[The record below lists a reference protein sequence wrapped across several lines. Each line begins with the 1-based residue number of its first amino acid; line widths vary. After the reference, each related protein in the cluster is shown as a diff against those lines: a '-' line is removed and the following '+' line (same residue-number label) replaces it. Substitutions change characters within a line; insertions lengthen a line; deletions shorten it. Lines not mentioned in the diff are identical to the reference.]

1 MNAPA
6 KKLAQIRPG
15 SRRTGQDNIAAALGE
30 EILSGARKPG
40 ERMPSDADMHK
51 MFGVSRVVTREVIKT
66 LAAKGLVASKMKVGT
81 IVLEPTHWNWLD
93 SDVLS
98 WRANM
103 GLDMDF
109 LAHITDVRR
118 AVEPTAAALAAI
130 YGSKAD
136 VAKLREAIAAMS
148 GAGSNRRQFAEADLR
163 FHLAV
168 STASRNPFFQSFAAT
183 IETALFALLSVN
195 AITENSRQQ
204 SEAIE
209 MHVRVADAIED
220 RDPHMAAKAML
231 RAVDGGLSHA
241 KRRKTA
247 PAKT

>member
-1 MNAPA
+1 MTAA
-6 KKLAQIRPG
+6 KKFSQLRPG
-15 SRRTGQDNIAAALGE
+15 SRRTGQDNIAATLGE

-40 ERMPSDADMHK
+40 ERMPSDADMLK

-103 GLDMDF
+103 GMDMDF
-109 LAHITDVRR
+109 LAHLTDVRR
-118 AVEPTAAALAAI
+118 AVEPTAAALAAL
-130 YGSKAD
+130 YGTRAD
-136 VAKLREAIAAMS
+136 FARLREAVNAMR
-148 GAGSNRRQFAEADLR
+148 GAHSNRRQFAEADLR

-168 STASRNPFFQSFAAT
+168 SAASKNPFFQSFAAT

-195 AITENSRQQ
+195 ALTDNSKQQ
-204 SEAIE
+204 AEGIA
-209 MHVRVADAIED
+209 MHIAVADAIEA
-220 RDPHMAAKAML
+220 RDPHLAAKAML

-241 KRRKTA
+241 KRRK
-247 PAKT
+247 PAKS

>member
-1 MNAPA
+1 MNVTA
-6 KKLAQIRPG
+6 KKLAPIRPG
-15 SRRTGQDNIAAALGE
+15 ARRTGQDNIAAALGE

-66 LAAKGLVASKMKVGT
+66 LAAKGLVASRMKVGT
-81 IVLEPTHWNWLD
+81 IVLEPAHWNWLD

-98 WRANM
+98 WRANA

-130 YGSKAD
+130 YGNRGD
-136 VAKLREAIAAMS
+136 VAKLREAIAAMA

-195 AITENSRQQ
+195 AITDNSRQQ

-241 KRRKTA
+241 RRRKA
-247 PAKT
+247 VPGKA

>member
-1 MNAPA
+1 MTPSV
-6 KKLAQIRPG
+6 KKLIPLRPG
-15 SRRTGQDNIAAALGE
+15 ARRTGQDNIAAALGE

-40 ERMPSDADMHK
+40 ERMPSDVDMLK
-51 MFGVSRVVTREVIKT
+51 MFGVSRVVTREVIKM
-66 LAAKGLVASKMKVGT
+66 LAAKGLVASRMKVGT
-81 IVLEPTHWNWLD
+81 IVLEPSHWNWLD
-93 SDVLS
+93 SDVLA

-130 YGSKAD
+130 YGTRAD
-136 VAKLREAIAAMS
+136 VVRLREAVGAM
-148 GAGSNRRQFAEADLR
+148 GSAHNNRRQFAEADLR

-168 STASRNPFFQSFAAT
+168 SAASKNPFFQSFAAM
-183 IETALFALLSVN
+183 IETALFSLLAVN
-195 AITENSRQQ
+195 ALTDNSRQQ
-204 SEAIE
+204 SEAIA
-209 MHVRVADAIED
+209 MHVAVADAIEA

-241 KRRKTA
+241 KRRKA
-247 PAKT
+247 PGGKS